1 MAEFTETTT
10 KTVNCPSCGDE
21 RVMKVGKRSG
31 YQRYQC
37 QSRDKKFRDNGTTK
51 GHQFNS
57 EVIGATIRDF
67 YMGLSYKQL
76 AEGMKH
82 RYDIS
87 EPSKDS
93 LYNWVKEYSDVGSYI
108 QKDYPAHTGDHWVV
122 DEMVVKVGGENLW
135 HWDVMDKKT
144 RFVLASR
151 LARRRTLGE
160 AAKTLR
166 MARAAADRSP
176 QTINTDGLPAY
187 PRAIKD
193 TFPGATHVV
202 SEGIYEV
209 INNNMSERLQGTY
222 RSRVKTLRGLDSIET
237 GQRYLD
243 GYTLT
248 YNYFREHESLGYK
261 TPGEV
266 AKTGFPYKEWAD
278 IVQPAEP
285 FEEFTLDVVYEDI
298 LALPKLEVA
307 IEELRK
313 HSGTLHNPVTRLDE
327 IRERI
332 AEIDQRMA
340 NLYMAWENE
349 DIEYE
354 FYANRNRVLRDSKA
368 KAQEDLNRTGAGL
381 DDASVILS
389 DPQAI
394 LDHSVDVKFFLQNET
409 PVRARAWLNTFLKRY
424 WVEPGYVTYEYSLPM
439 PPGSANPGLT
449 RHRVPLDEDFRPTTR
464 SAPQARG

>member
-10 KTVNCPSCGDE
+10 KTVNCPSCQDG

-37 QSRDKKFRDNGTTK
+37 RGCNKKFRDNGTTK
-51 GHQFNS
+51 GHQFNA

-76 AEGMKH
+76 AEGMEH

-93 LYNWVKEYSDVGSYI
+93 LYNWVKKYTDVGHYI
-108 QKDYPAHTGDHWVV
+108 QKDYPAHTGDHWVI
-122 DEMVVKVGGENLW
+122 DEMVVQVNGENLW
-135 HWDVMDKKT
+135 HWNVMDKKT
-144 RFVLASR
+144 RYALASR
-151 LARRRTLGE
+151 LVRHRNIPE
-160 AAKTLR
+160 AVKTLR

-176 QTINTDGLPAY
+176 QTITTDGLPAY

-202 SEGIYEV
+202 SEGIYEI

-222 RSRVKTLRGLDSIET
+222 RSRVKTLRGMDSIET

-266 AKTGFPYKEWAD
+266 AKTGFPHKEWAD
-278 IVQPAEP
+278 IVESGIEVPESEKPKASLP
-285 FEEFTLDVVYEDI
+285 GSKRPRKKTDYRRRRKASAPKPV
-298 LALPKLEVA
+298 LPKQGAAQPEVQLPLFVGNT
-307 IEELRK
+307 IPKSLR
-313 HSGTLHNPVTRLDE
+313 
-327 IRERI
+327 
-332 AEIDQRMA
+332 
-340 NLYMAWENE
+340 
-349 DIEYE
+349 
-354 FYANRNRVLRDSKA
+354 SKP
-368 KAQEDLNRTGAGL
+368 KPAG
-381 DDASVILS
+381 
-389 DPQAI
+389 
-394 LDHSVDVKFFLQNET
+394 
-409 PVRARAWLNTFLKRY
+409 RRRKR
-424 WVEPGYVTYEYSLPM
+424 
-439 PPGSANPGLT
+439 
-449 RHRVPLDEDFRPTTR
+449 H
-464 SAPQARG
+464 

>member
-37 QSRDKKFRDNGTTK
+37 RGCDKKFRDNGMAE
-51 GHQFNS
+51 GHQFDS

-122 DEMVVKVGGENLW
+122 DEMVVKVGGKNLW

-176 QTINTDGLPAY
+176 QTITTDGLPAY

-278 IVQPAEP
+278 IVQSGVEVPESEKPKARLPREP
-285 FEEFTLDVVYEDI
+285 KAPNKKKYHRRR
-298 LALPKLEVA
+298 
-307 IEELRK
+307 RK
-313 HSGTLHNPVTRLDE
+313 
-327 IRERI
+327 
-332 AEIDQRMA
+332 A
-340 NLYMAWENE
+340 
-349 DIEYE
+349 
-354 FYANRNRVLRDSKA
+354 
-368 KAQEDLNRTGAGL
+368 
-381 DDASVILS
+381 
-389 DPQAI
+389 
-394 LDHSVDVKFFLQNET
+394 
-409 PVRARAWLNTFLKRY
+409 
-424 WVEPGYVTYEYSLPM
+424 
-439 PPGSANPGLT
+439 
-449 RHRVPLDEDFRPTTR
+449 
-464 SAPQARG
+464 SAPQPVLPKQAGAHQEIQLPLFGNTIPKSLRSKPKPPGGRRKRH